1 MSNGNPSDGFLA
13 NIWPFPVYAFFFAMI
28 LPIAFGWWK

>member
-13 NIWPFPVYAFFFAMI
+13 NAMPVLFKTFYFSMI